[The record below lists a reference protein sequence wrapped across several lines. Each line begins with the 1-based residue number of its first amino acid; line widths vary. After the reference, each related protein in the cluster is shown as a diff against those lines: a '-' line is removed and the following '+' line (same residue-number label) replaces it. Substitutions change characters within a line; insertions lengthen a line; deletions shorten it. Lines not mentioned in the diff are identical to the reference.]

1 MLTLANPAGLWA
13 LLGIPAVL
21 AIHFLQRRAKD
32 LPISTLF
39 LLEKTQRESISGRRF
54 DRLMNSVPLWMQLLA
69 VLLLTWVLTE
79 PRYQKARSTQRVA
92 VVLDASASMSV
103 FRDALKEELTKQLP
117 GLQGPAAALEL
128 TLLESTGNLA
138 KLYTGD
144 SIEDALTSLD
154 EWEPSAGLNDPTAA
168 LRLGRSLVGREGTV
182 VYATDTPQEALAF
195 DAQLLAIG
203 EPIENVGITGVRYE
217 QKEGTLVWSA
227 VVRNYSEHNAERTW
241 SLILPDGK
249 RTEPKSFEI
258 GAGALVSIQAAFPDK
273 AEHAVVELSP
283 DRFTID
289 DRLPLIPPAPKAIK
303 LFSATSP
310 EFSKLAERMRNSLD
324 AIEPSNDTSQSDLA
338 LVSYDPLDPAL
349 PEGNAA
355 IFVNDTTRPG
365 SYLKG
370 GIVAE
375 AHPLVAGL
383 NWQSLLVRESIQ
395 LERLATDDV
404 LLWQDTRP
412 LIFLRQIPAT
422 EDRPAAR
429 QLCFNFDLNKSNAAR
444 QPAFI
449 ICLHRF
455 VESIRERKVALVR
468 ETYETSQPIQLAAR
482 PEQELTYRDFD
493 LEIEPLSQRSL
504 PPASLVRFRAPAAPG
519 FLQVN
524 QGEDKLL
531 KAAVYFA
538 DTREADFRKC
548 GTDIALGGS
557 GAAAVERHTEEDHWW
572 RLWILLLL
580 AAILI
585 SWYFSKDGPREKA
598 ASPDDSEPSPANV
611 AGSEA

>member
-13 LLGIPAVL
+13 LLGLPAVL

-92 VVLDASASMSV
+92 VVLDSSASMSV
-103 FRDALKEELTKQLP
+103 FRDHLKEELAKQLP
-117 GLQGPAAALEL
+117 DLQGPAAALEL

-144 SIEDALTSLD
+144 SIEDALATLD
-154 EWEPSAGLNDPTAA
+154 SWNPSAGLADPTAA

-195 DAQLLAIG
+195 DAQLLAVG
-203 EPIENVGITGVRYE
+203 EAIDNVGITGVRFE
-217 QKEGTLVWSA
+217 QKEGALTWNA
-227 VVRNYSEHNAERTW
+227 VVRNYSERQAERTW
-241 SLILPDGK
+241 SLVLPDGK
-249 RTEPKSFEI
+249 RTEPKPFEI
-258 GAGALVSIQAAFPDK
+258 GAGALVSIQAAFPEN

-289 DRLPLIPPAPKAIK
+289 DRLPLVPPAPKAIK

-310 EFSKLAERMRNSLD
+310 EFAKLAGRMTKSLD
-324 AIEPSNDTSQSDLA
+324 AIEPSNDASQSDLA
-338 LVSYDPLDPAL
+338 LISYDPLDPAL

-355 IFVNDTTRPG
+355 IFVNDTARPG

-375 AHPLVAGL
+375 SHPLVAGL

-412 LIFLRQIPAT
+412 LIFLRQIPAA
-422 EDRPAAR
+422 EGRPEAR

-468 ETYETSQPIQLAAR
+468 ENYETSQPIQLAAR
-482 PEQELTYRDFD
+482 AEPPLTYRDFD
-493 LEIEPLSQRSL
+493 LDVEVLVQRTL
-504 PPASLVRFRAPAAPG
+504 PAARLVRFRAPAAPG
-519 FLQVN
+519 FVQVT

-538 DTREADFRKC
+538 DTREADFRQC
-548 GTDIALGGS
+548 DTDISLGGS
-557 GAAAVERHTEEDHWW
+557 SAAAVERHTEEDHWW

-580 AAILI
+580 AAILV
-585 SWYFSKDGPREKA
+585 SWYFSKDGPREKPEA
-598 ASPDDSEPSPANV
+598 TTSPEPTPT
-611 AGSEA
+611 G

>member
-69 VLLLTWVLTE
+69 VLLLTWILAE

-103 FRDALKEELTKQLP
+103 FKDALKEALTRELP
-117 GLQGPAAALEL
+117 DLQGPAAALEL
-128 TLLESTGNLA
+128 TLLESTGDLA

-144 SIEDALTSLD
+144 STDEALTRLD
-154 EWEPSAGLNDPTAA
+154 EWNPTSGLVDPTAA

-182 VYATDTPQEALAF
+182 VYATDTPHEALPF
-195 DAQLLAIG
+195 DARLLAVG
-203 EPIENVGITGVRYE
+203 EPVDNVGITGVRFE
-217 QKEGTLVWSA
+217 RKEGAIVWTA
-227 VVRNYSEHNAERTW
+227 VVRNYSDAPATRSW
-241 SLILPDGK
+241 SLTLPDGK
-249 RTEPKSFEI
+249 RTEPKSFELD
-258 GAGALVSIQAAFPDK
+258 GGALASLQAAFPSE
-273 AEHAVVELSP
+273 AERVVLELSP
-283 DRFTID
+283 DRFTLD
-289 DRLPLIPPAPKAIK
+289 DRMPMVAPSPKVIG
-303 LFSATSP
+303 LFSSTSP
-310 EFSKLAERMRNSLD
+310 EFAKLAERMVRSLD
-324 AIEPSNDTSQSDLA
+324 AVEPTNDASLADLA
-338 LVSYDPLDPAL
+338 LVSYDPLAPVL
-349 PEGNAA
+349 PDGNAA
-355 IFVNDTTRPG
+355 VFVNDDTRAG

-395 LERLATDDV
+395 LERRPTDDV

-412 LIFLRQIPAT
+412 LIFLRDLQPT
-422 EDRPAAR
+422 EDSAGGR
-429 QLCFNFDLNKSNAAR
+429 QLCFNFDLRKSNAAQ

-455 VESIRERKVALVR
+455 VESIRDRKVAQVR
-468 ETYETSQPIQLAAR
+468 MSLETSQPVQLAAR
-482 PEQELTYRDFD
+482 AETPVT
-493 LEIEPLSQRSL
+493 LSQLDLDGRASGSRTL
-504 PPASLVRFRAPAAPG
+504 PPAQLLRFRAPEVPG
-519 FLQVN
+519 FVKVR
-524 QGEDKLL
+524 QGDADLL
-531 KAAVYFA
+531 DAAVYFA
-538 DTREADFRKC
+538 DTREADFRGC
-548 GTDIALGGS
+548 DTDSSLGGT
-557 GAAAVERHTEEDHWW
+557 GAAAIERHTEQDHWW
-572 RLWILLLL
+572 RLWLLLLL
-580 AAILI
+580 AALLV

-598 ASPDDSEPSPANV
+598 EPSDPAPESSPPKV
-611 AGSEA
+611 TA